1 MLIQFEFNLSSL
13 NQEPEKLRK
22 QKFYCPERMT
32 LLRITGMFF
41 RDFNEE
47 LFTLVFVRG
56 GGGVALF

>member
-32 LLRITGMFF
+32 LLRITGIIF
-41 RDFNEE
+41 RDFNVE
-47 LFTLVFVRG
+47 LFTLFFG
-56 GGGVALF
+56 GSGGVALF